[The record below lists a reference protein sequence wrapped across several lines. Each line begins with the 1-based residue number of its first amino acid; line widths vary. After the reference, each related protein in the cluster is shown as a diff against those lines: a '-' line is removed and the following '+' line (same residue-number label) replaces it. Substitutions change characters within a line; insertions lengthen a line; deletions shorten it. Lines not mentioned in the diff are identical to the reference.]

1 MLGAMFTDGK
11 EAEECGDHMTS
22 GREIYWIS
30 AEVQPAMQEKIDI
43 LKKLKVDVKVL
54 PDFATLART
63 YPSARLNT
71 IVLDD
76 SLIDAKNSELLG
88 RLTSHPEYAGVRF
101 ILSITQNQSDIV
113 NRAIA
118 LGFRDVIPIDCSADL
133 WVRRYS
139 FASSG
144 QAADMAEPYPQITM
158 KNISALHVPAR
169 IAWMNDKE
177 LWLESRLTPPVG
189 TVLTLGGGIA
199 EFLGVNHLTLKVLA
213 HHTTHLHFRYSDALL
228 CRWEI
233 AKAQQDKK
241 NLLLDFFK
249 VQPRIAPHRIYCIIR
264 SPELRRDLIRRLD
277 AQRFQVSIALNK
289 TNMIHEP
296 RYIGPDVI
304 IIEDRMCMGP
314 NRAAFKEMLDN
325 LITDIPILIVGP
337 HVMED
342 KFTDISR
349 NFRLLRSPKLPA
361 NLDEYL
367 IEQAGKTEQ
376 TEASVTFIPKNHK
389 ISFAHIAIPARI
401 TRLHPDAAQ
410 LAISYPLGRFGI
422 CALEAPLFH
431 NTLGRRVTFKV
442 TECQGHSQA
451 SLKEFPYKIDGL
463 LVDIRQAER
472 RQLKDF
478 LIDYYQQKIEESLGS
493 RRKAV
498 SAPKA
503 VGIPEPTELSPVEQ
517 PEGKDE
523 SQPESHIEINPSAEE
538 VKADGKFQEE
548 ARSWGPIPR
557 ELKIAFWTIIGF
569 GIIYIFI
576 ILFGPSQEYLGGE
589 YTEQLRIFQR
599 QHSGPAR
606 DPESP

>member
-1 MLGAMFTDGK
+1 
-11 EAEECGDHMTS
+11 MTS

-30 AEVQPAMQEKIDI
+30 ADVQPAMQEKIDI
-43 LKKLKVDVKVL
+43 LKKLKVEVKVL
-54 PDFATLART
+54 PDFPTLART

-71 IVLDD
+71 IVIDD
-76 SLIDAKNSELLG
+76 QLIDSKNSELLG
-88 RLTSHPEYAGVRF
+88 RLTAHPEYAGVRF
-101 ILSITQNQSDIV
+101 ILSITLNQSAVV
-113 NRAIA
+113 NRAIS
-118 LGFRDVIPIDCSADL
+118 LGFRDVIPIDCSAEQ

-158 KNISALHVPAR
+158 KNISALHIPAR

-189 TVLTLGGGIA
+189 TILTLGGGIA
-199 EFLGVNHLTLKVLA
+199 EFLGVNHLTLKVMA
-213 HHTTHLHFRYSDALL
+213 HHNTLLHFRYSDALL
-228 CRWEI
+228 CRWDI
-233 AKAQQDKK
+233 AKVHQDKK
-241 NLLLDFFK
+241 NLLLEFFK
-249 VQPRIAPHRIYCIIR
+249 QHPRTAPHRIYCIMR

-277 AQRFQVSIALNK
+277 IQRFQVSIALNK

-314 NRAAFKEMLDN
+314 NRSAFKEMLDN

-337 HVMED
+337 HVMDD

-376 TEASVTFIPKNHK
+376 TQASVTFIPKNHR
-389 ISFAHIAIPARI
+389 ISFAHIALPARM

-410 LAISYPLGRFGI
+410 LAIGYPLGRYGI

-431 NTLGRRVTFKV
+431 NTLGRRVYFKV
-442 TECQGHSQA
+442 TNCQDHNQA

-463 LVDIRQAER
+463 LVDIRQGER
-472 RQLKDF
+472 RLLKSF
-478 LIDYYQQKIEESLGS
+478 LIDYYQQKIEESLGL
-493 RRKAV
+493 RRKAGA
-498 SAPKA
+498 SSQA
-503 VGIPEPTELSPVEQ
+503 VDVPPAMELAPVEQ
-517 PEGKDE
+517 PEAKE
-523 SQPESHIEINPSAEE
+523 EAQPESQIEINPSAEE
-538 VKADGKFQEE
+538 MQAEGQADKAV
-548 ARSWGPIPR
+548 RRWGPVPR
-557 ELKIAFWTIIGF
+557 ELKIAFWTIVGF
-569 GIIYIFI
+569 CIIYIFI
-576 ILFGPSQEYLGGE
+576 LLFRPSQEYLGGD
-589 YTEQLRIFQR
+589 YTEQLRIFQK
-599 QHSGPAR
+599 QHSGKTQ
-606 DPESP
+606 DGE

>member
-1 MLGAMFTDGK
+1 
-11 EAEECGDHMTS
+11 MTS

-30 AEVQPAMQEKIDI
+30 AEIHPAMQEKIDI

-54 PDFATLART
+54 PDFPTLART

-71 IVLDD
+71 IVIDD
-76 SLIDAKNSELLG
+76 GLIDSKNSELLG

-101 ILSITQNQSDIV
+101 ILSITRHQNDIV
-113 NRAIA
+113 DRAIS
-118 LGFRDVIPIDCSADL
+118 LGFRDVIPLDGSADL

-158 KNISALHVPAR
+158 KNISALHIPAR

-189 TVLTLGGGIA
+189 TILTLGGGVA
-199 EFLGVNHLTLKVLA
+199 EFLGVKHLTLKVMA

-228 CRWEI
+228 CRWDI
-233 AKAQQDKK
+233 AKVHQDKK
-241 NLLLDFFK
+241 NVLLDFFK
-249 VQPRIAPHRIYCIIR
+249 QQPRIAPHRIYCIIR

-277 AQRFQVSIALNK
+277 TQRFQISIALNK
-289 TNMIHEP
+289 TNMVHEP
-296 RYIGPDVI
+296 RFIGPDVI

-349 NFRLLRSPKLPA
+349 NFRILRSPKLPA

-376 TEASVTFIPKNHK
+376 TQASVTFVPKNHK
-389 ISFAHIAIPARI
+389 LSFANIAIPARM

-410 LAISYPLGRFGI
+410 LAIAYPLGRYGI
-422 CALEAPLFH
+422 CGLEAPLFH
-431 NTLGRRVTFKV
+431 NTLGRRVYFKV
-442 TECQGHSQA
+442 TDCQGHSQT
-451 SLKEFPYKIDGL
+451 SLQEFPYKIDGL
-463 LVDIRQAER
+463 LVDIRQTER
-472 RQLKDF
+472 RQLKEF

-493 RRKAV
+493 RRKATAV
-498 SAPKA
+498 AKA
-503 VGIPEPTELSPVEQ
+503 ADGPSPEDISPAQQ
-517 PEGKDE
+517 PEANE
-523 SQPESHIEINPSAEE
+523 ETQAESHIEINPSAEE
-538 VKADGKFQEE
+538 AQSDGKADQT
-548 ARSWGPIPR
+548 ARAWGPVPR
-557 ELKIAFWTIIGF
+557 ELKIAFWTIVGF
-569 GIIYIFI
+569 CIIYVFI
-576 ILFGPSQEYLGGE
+576 MLFRPSQEELGGD
-589 YTEQLRIFQR
+589 YTEQLRIFQK
-599 QHSGPAR
+599 QHSGPR
-606 DPESP
+606 ETPE

>member
-1 MLGAMFTDGK
+1 
-11 EAEECGDHMTS
+11 MTS

-63 YPSARLNT
+63 YPAARLNT
-71 IVLDD
+71 IVIDD
-76 SLIDAKNSELLG
+76 GLIDSKNSELLG

-101 ILSITQNQSDIV
+101 ILSITQNQNDIV
-113 NRAIA
+113 NRAIS
-118 LGFRDVIPIDCSADL
+118 LGFRDVIPIDCSTDL

-158 KNISALHVPAR
+158 KNISALHIPAR
-169 IAWMNDKE
+169 IAWMSDKE

-189 TVLTLGGGIA
+189 TVLTLGGGVA
-199 EFLGVNHLTLKVLA
+199 EFLGVNHLTLKVIA

-228 CRWEI
+228 CRWDI
-233 AKAQQDKK
+233 AKAHQDKK
-241 NLLLDFFK
+241 NALLDFFK
-249 VQPRIAPHRIYCIIR
+249 QQPRIAPHRIYCIIR

-277 AQRFQVSIALNK
+277 KQRFQVSIALNK

-296 RYIGPDVI
+296 RFIGPDVI

-325 LITDIPILIVGP
+325 LITDIPILIVGSN
-337 HVMED
+337 VMED
-342 KFTDISR
+342 KFSDISR
-349 NFRLLRSPKLPA
+349 NFRLLRSHKLPP

-376 TEASVTFIPKNHK
+376 TEASVTFIPKNHM
-389 ISFAHIAIPARI
+389 ISFAEIAIPARL
-401 TRLHPDAAQ
+401 TRMHPDAAQ
-410 LAISYPLGRFGI
+410 LAISYPLGRYGI
-422 CALEAPLFH
+422 CALEAPLFLH
-431 NTLGRRVTFKV
+431 TLGRRVYFKV

-463 LVDIRQAER
+463 LVDIRQGER

-478 LIDYYQQKIEESLGS
+478 LIDYYQQKIEISLGS
-493 RRKAV
+493 RRKPA
-498 SAPKA
+498 APK
-503 VGIPEPTELSPVEQ
+503 VDDIPPAMELSPAQQ
-517 PEGKDE
+517 PEVKAE
-523 SQPESHIEINPSAEE
+523 SQPQSHIEIDPSAEE
-538 VKADGKFQEE
+538 NEAGKAE
-548 ARSWGPIPR
+548 AGAWRWGPIPR
-557 ELKIAFWTIIGF
+557 ELKIALWTIAAF

-576 ILFGPSQEYLGGE
+576 ILFRPSQEYLGGD
-589 YTEQLRIFQR
+589 YTEQLRIFQK
-599 QHSGPAR
+599 QHSGQR
-606 DPESP
+606 QDSE